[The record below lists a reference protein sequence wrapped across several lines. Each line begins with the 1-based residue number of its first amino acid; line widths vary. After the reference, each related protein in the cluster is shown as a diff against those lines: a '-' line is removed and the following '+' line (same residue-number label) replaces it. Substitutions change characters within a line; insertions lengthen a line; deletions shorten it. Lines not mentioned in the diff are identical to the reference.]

1 MSDYGANG
9 RARRTAS
16 RGPSTRTLRTVAQ
29 QPVVQCMLRQ
39 NPLPATEFGGSP
51 NHQKPVRNASR
62 RDCERRIPG
71 GILVH
76 SGNTIAPRGASRSL
90 KRYMTLHALDLRPVD
105 LVHVREHPAAILDG
119 MFL

>member
-1 MSDYGANG
+1 
-9 RARRTAS
+9 
-16 RGPSTRTLRTVAQ
+16 
-29 QPVVQCMLRQ
+29 MLRQ

-76 SGNTIAPRGASRSL
+76 SGNTIAPRAARHGVLASPLTKMCGPRLTIRRTHTPGWASAVSL
-90 KRYMTLHALDLRPVD
+90 ESGTREGRVKRR
-105 LVHVREHPAAILDG
+105 HVIGVLGCEIVG
-119 MFL
+119 S